1 MIFITSTKPHCLG
14 SHNLY
19 IHWSLSQPLKQL
31 FTSLPASTHL
41 LVVAQLELPQ
51 CLLQTVMGP
60 ILKTSHITLLY
71 TPLYSPRFGR
81 YSIHYFPHRF
91 PSTPYVFPDQYLITS
106 QLVSPLAT
114 SRLQP
119 VPLLSYTCPDLPCTF
134 PTIPPSAGNPPHLR
148 GWALITPSLLGSR
161 FTWSTHIASLKSLP
175 TVEAP
180 VSLVSEK

>member
-1 MIFITSTKPHCLG
+1 MISESGLISGYHWHDRCQSWRDPFRRISVHVGSCQSALAVNPKPLMG
-14 SHNLY
+14 SFTLER
-19 IHWSLSQPLKQL
+19 SGLS
-31 FTSLPASTHL
+31 
-41 LVVAQLELPQ
+41 
-51 CLLQTVMGP
+51 
-60 ILKTSHITLLY
+60 
-71 TPLYSPRFGR
+71 PLYSPCFGR

-91 PSTPYVFPDQYLITS
+91 PLTPYVFPDRYLITS

-114 SRLQP
+114 SKLQP
-119 VPLLSYTCPDLPCTF
+119 VPLLPHTCPGLPCTF

-180 VSLVSEK
+180 VSLVFKK